1 MTNVRAESV
10 ELEIPIDEEELN
22 NDINFLPPPPPNL
35 LSFPSSDTPDLPDS
49 PSDSE
54 CTGHRIEL
62 VTELPEPPKEEELRL
77 IESSI
82 SEDLLVPTNTAIG
95 NVENVESQVN
105 DASHTIPSLTVPH
118 FEASD
123 RENSSVPSESKI
135 HLATPSVP
143 VQLSRSSPM
152 SKPTAVVKPC
162 KTSELNTTKEANKPY
177 QAYETEATGKSADLA
192 VSPAGIACT
201 VQHSQVISDIVVKD
215 TVMESDEDL
224 PVVPAK
230 GYNLDFLDQLDDP
243 NFNHFE
249 TKTAI
254 KNQFE
259 ASEYE
264 QESTESVPETNS
276 AVSNT
281 SEEKTPKEV
290 ASTASDAQVD
300 NNIEKTKPAAKQRK
314 PLIRRNIKPK
324 KPVEQKKPVEPVE
337 DANDEDNTPLPPA
350 KNYNRD
356 ILDKLDDP
364 NFNPFK
370 IKMAVKN
377 QFDASEPGSTEDQ
390 ASENKENIIQTTNEK
405 QKEETKPQSV

>member
-1 MTNVRAESV
+1 MGERAQSEDAQFDSLPDLEHVDISEIHNQVKDDLRQSV

-22 NDINFLPPPPPNL
+22 NDINFLPPPPPSL
-35 LSFPSSDTPDLPDS
+35 LSFPSSDTPDLPDP

-54 CTGHRIEL
+54 CTGNRIEL

-82 SEDLLVPTNTAIG
+82 SEESLVPNNTAIEIF
-95 NVENVESQVN
+95 ENVESQVK
-105 DASHTIPSLTVPH
+105 DASHTIPSLAVPH

-135 HLATPSVP
+135 HLASPSVP

-162 KTSELNTTKEANKPY
+162 KTSELNTTKEADKPY

-201 VQHSQVISDIVVKD
+201 VQHSQVTSDIVVKD

-243 NFNHFE
+243 NFNPFE
-249 TKTAI
+249 TKTAV

-259 ASEYE
+259 ASEYV
-264 QESTESVPETNS
+264 QESTESIVKSSVPETNS

-290 ASTASDAQVD
+290 ASTESDAQVD
-300 NNIEKTKPAAKQRK
+300 KNTEKTKPAAK
-314 PLIRRNIKPK
+314 P
-324 KPVEQKKPVEPVE
+324 KKPVEPVE

-350 KNYNRD
+350 
-356 ILDKLDDP
+356 
-364 NFNPFK
+364 
-370 IKMAVKN
+370 
-377 QFDASEPGSTEDQ
+377 
-390 ASENKENIIQTTNEK
+390 
-405 QKEETKPQSV
+405 